1 MGRLINADALKEWF
15 PDNGEGSWTYNV
27 TVKACIDA
35 QPTIDAVPKE
45 KILLFL
51 NIANEELSKAHANK
65 SANGIMT
72 WSASVTTLEGLLKE
86 YDTADTDTDEERR
99 MSDLKRRNEA
109 DELRE
114 QLSNC
119 HDYIAKLEAECK
131 DLKERLHESDLAI
144 EHNRHL
150 ADEGQLKG
158 ELRYRDGIIYG
169 LKYAIRCNGVSGGEI
184 NQ

>member
-1 MGRLINADALKEWF
+1 MKLIDADALKEWF

-72 WSASVTTLEGLLKE
+72 WSASVTTLKGLLKE
-86 YDTADTDTDEERR
+86 YDTADTDIVPVIRCKECKWWKFSGREYYCDEKAAMVEPCENDFCSLAERR
-99 MSDLKRRNEA
+99 
-109 DELRE
+109 
-114 QLSNC
+114 
-119 HDYIAKLEAECK
+119 
-131 DLKERLHESDLAI
+131 
-144 EHNRHL
+144 
-150 ADEGQLKG
+150 G
-158 ELRYRDGIIYG
+158 E
-169 LKYAIRCNGVSGGEI
+169 E
-184 NQ
+184 